1 MYTIKC
7 KDPGGNDFDVFVPGA
22 EVLTVVDVVS
32 ADAGLW
38 FSDLDTLQNSLPEY
52 NPKYTL
58 IANNQNYTR
67 LINSGFEN
75 VIDAEAYPV
84 GSKWTFEN
92 GSYIEKISDVNFRLK
107 YEDGTEIRDQGV
119 IWGTFGIG
127 SGSQPSAW
135 NYVGFFLPFY
145 PSELAQEITD
155 TAQAAFEAAGQSTW
169 AGFTYN
175 SITTLGYW
183 RPDEYPP
190 SYKLS
195 NNYLTR
201 TSLMVPGVN
210 ILQVLQFEHLDIYD
224 KWFDGINITDDP
236 YAENPDGDASEG
248 GGDGDFD
255 RDSDSIDHPAL
266 PTTDAVDTGFITIY
280 NPSLAELQ
288 NLASY
293 MWSGPFDLNSFKKI
307 FADPMDAILG
317 LSMVPCIIP
326 NGGTQSVK
334 VGNIDTGITMT
345 KAAKQF
351 VKIDCGSLYVK
362 TACKNSYFD
371 YGPFTKAYIYLP
383 FIGTHAI
390 DIDDIVKKHVSI
402 KYNIDILSGGCVATI
417 KCDDSVIYDFQG
429 SCATEIPVTGQSFAQ
444 MYSGII
450 NVGAQIGQMVSSGG
464 IAGGLGALEIAS
476 TAMNSLKPD
485 VERSGAIGAVGGILG
500 REKPAL
506 IIHNPRMANSSNQ
519 NKYLG
524 YPSFITS
531 KIGSLTGY
539 TEIDNVRLSGMSATD
554 AEKEEI
560 QRLLKGGVIV

>member
-7 KDPGGNDFDVFVPGA
+7 KDPAGVDFDVYTFSPDMIDVYTSFVSNQRL
-22 EVLTVVDVVS
+22 VWDTV
-32 ADAGLW
+32 
-38 FSDLDTLQNSLPEY
+38 SDLQGYIENFDPRITVLCRTQQVARLQYAGFTN
-52 NPKYTL
+52 
-58 IANNQNYTR
+58 I
-67 LINSGFEN
+67 INL
-75 VIDAEAYPV
+75 DDYAV
-84 GSKWTFEN
+84 GDKWTFEN
-92 GSYIEKISDVNFRLK
+92 GSYYEKVTAGNIEL
-107 YEDGTEIRDQGV
+107 YYADGTNATGDGINFA
-119 IWGTFGIG
+119 FGIMET
-127 SGSQPSAW
+127 QIAW
-135 NYVGFFLPFY
+135 FVNMFPESV
-145 PSELAQEITD
+145 ATEITSKYN
-155 TAQAAFEAAGQSTW
+155 EYGAG
-169 AGFTYN
+169 GELEGRTYN
-175 SITTLGYW
+175 SIMAILASYNSSLM
-183 RPDEYPP
+183 PP
-190 SYKLS
+190 SFVTEGWNLVGGKDQI
-195 NNYLTR
+195 
-201 TSLMVPGVN
+201 VPYPA
-210 ILQVLQFEHLDIYD
+210 LRQTQHLDSLNRFYE
-224 KWFDGINITDDP
+224 GIEFTDDP

-280 NPSLAELQ
+280 NPSLSELQ

-362 TACKNSYFD
+362 TACNNSYFD

-390 DIDDIVKKHVSI
+390 DIDDIVKKNVSI

-417 KCDDSVIYDFQG
+417 KCGNSVRYDFQG

-450 NVGAQIGQMVSSGG
+450 NIGGQIGQMVASGG

-485 VERSGAIGAVGGILG
+485 IERSGAIGAVGGILG

-506 IIHNPRMANSSNQ
+506 IIHNPNMANSSNQ

-531 KIGSLTGY
+531 KLGSLTGY
-539 TEIDNVRLSGMSATD
+539 TEIESVRLQGMTATD
-554 AEKEEI
+554 AEKDEI
-560 QRLLKGGVIV
+560 ERLLKGGVIL